1 MSEDSNSAIRTIFKG
16 ASIVYAGLII
26 QYFIS
31 FAAQVVTAN
40 LLPAGGFGNVI
51 TGTAVIDLG
60 AIIGTIGLNI
70 GLARNLPRESSRS
83 ERIKIANAAYLTAI
97 PLSIAVALGIVLN
110 SQYIA
115 STIFSDQS
123 ISTSITIFGATVPF
137 AVLYNLSTGGIRG
150 QEISRYRVY
159 LRNIIQPVT
168 RMGIISVVA
177 IYGLG
182 EIGFLAGYAV
192 PYAVVGVVSTYLFTK
207 ALPGFNVIG
216 RTDWKT
222 VKELVDFSLPIS
234 VSNATGFVIRSSD
247 IFLVLYFLS
256 NEAVGAYGVVYSLS
270 QLVRMFSTAFNFL
283 GMPVASKLESDENL
297 GDALRVNESILRWLA
312 VLSAPALFPMLA
324 YPEFIISFIYGQ
336 DYTAGSAALVV
347 LASGFAIHNVF
358 SPNRSLL
365 TATGH
370 TKTMMGNNIVTSAL
384 NLILNLVLIP
394 QYGVLGAAIATVAA
408 YLFRDA
414 VVVLEL
420 RMFTGRYTVTS
431 RVINP
436 ILIAIPTMSVMGYFA
451 LEIEATVYSLIL
463 LTTCTSVV
471 YIALVIVILGIT
483 PEEQMLVDSVEEK
496 YGISFWLIDK
506 IVDRFSTK

>member
-1 MSEDSNSAIRTIFKG
+1 MSDDADSAIRTIFKG
-16 ASIVYAGLII
+16 AGIVYAGLIL
-26 QYFIS
+26 QYILS
-31 FAAQVVTAN
+31 FASQVITAN
-40 LLPAGGFGNVI
+40 LLSAGGFGNVI

-70 GLARNLPRESSRS
+70 GLARNLPRES
-83 ERIKIANAAYLTAI
+83 EREGQIKIANAAYLIAI
-97 PLSIAVALGIVLN
+97 PLSIVVAISVVLN
-110 SQYIA
+110 SEYIA
-115 STIFSDQS
+115 GTVFSDPT
-123 ISTSITIFGATVPF
+123 ISTSIAIFGATVPF
-137 AVLYNLSTGGIRG
+137 AVLYNLGTGGIRG

-182 EIGFLAGYAV
+182 ETGYLAGYAI
-192 PYAVVGVVSTYLFTK
+192 PYVVVGVISTYLFTK
-207 ALPGFNVIG
+207 ALPGFKVLG
-216 RTDWKT
+216 KTDLDTAKS
-222 VKELVDFSLPIS
+222 LVNFSLPIS
-234 VSNATGFVIRSSD
+234 VSNAVGFVIRSSD
-247 IFLVLYFLS
+247 IFLILYFMN

-270 QLVRMFSTAFNFL
+270 KLVEMFSTAFNFL
-283 GMPVASKLESDENL
+283 GMPVASRLESDENL

-312 VLSAPALFPMLA
+312 VLSAPAVFPLIV

-336 DYTAGSAALVV
+336 KYTAGAAALMT

-384 NLILNLVLIP
+384 NFGLNLVLIP
-394 QYGVLGAAIATVAA
+394 HYGIFGAAASTVIAF
-408 YLFRDA
+408 LFRDA

-420 RMFTGRYTVTS
+420 RVLIGQYTITS

-436 ILIAIPTMSVMGYFA
+436 ILLAIPVTAVMAYLA
-451 LEIEATVYSLIL
+451 LQIEATIYSML
-463 LTTCTSVV
+463 LLSGATSVI
-471 YIALVIVILGIT
+471 YAALLVVILGIT
-483 PEEQMLVDSVEEK
+483 PEEQMLVNSVEEK
-496 YGISFWLIDK
+496 YGVSFWLVDK
-506 IVDRFSTK
+506 IIERFSVE

>member
-1 MSEDSNSAIRTIFKG
+1 
-16 ASIVYAGLII
+16 
-26 QYFIS
+26 
-31 FAAQVVTAN
+31 
-40 LLPAGGFGNVI
+40 
-51 TGTAVIDLG
+51 
-60 AIIGTIGLNI
+60 
-70 GLARNLPRESSRS
+70 
-83 ERIKIANAAYLTAI
+83 
-97 PLSIAVALGIVLN
+97 
-110 SQYIA
+110 
-115 STIFSDQS
+115 
-123 ISTSITIFGATVPF
+123 
-137 AVLYNLSTGGIRG
+137 
-150 QEISRYRVY
+150 
-159 LRNIIQPVT
+159 
-168 RMGIISVVA
+168 MGIISVVA

-297 GDALRVNESILRWLA
+297 SDALRVNESILRWLA
-312 VLSAPALFPMLA
+312 VLSAPAVFPMLV

-394 QYGVLGAAIATVAA
+394 QYGVLGAAIATIAA

-420 RMFTGRYTVTS
+420 RVFTGKFTVTS

-436 ILIAIPTMSVMGYFA
+436 ILIAIPTIAVMGYFA

-463 LTTCTSVV
+463 LTTCTSVIYV
-471 YIALVIVILGIT
+471 ALVIVILGIM

-496 YGISFWLIDK
+496 YGISFWIIDK